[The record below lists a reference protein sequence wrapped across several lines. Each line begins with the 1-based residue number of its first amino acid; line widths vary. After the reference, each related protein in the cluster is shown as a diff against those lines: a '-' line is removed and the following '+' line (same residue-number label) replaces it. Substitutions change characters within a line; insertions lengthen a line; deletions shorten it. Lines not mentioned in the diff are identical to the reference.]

1 MSLVLPRFV
10 RRLGRRGNR
19 TALLMVTTTVVF
31 AAVVV
36 YSLVLPPLRTHQE
49 RQRFTRAAEQALP
62 LGTVRTSSGVGGGG
76 SFTGVAS
83 GFLAA
88 PPAAVLATPRV
99 DPGSFGWTPIPD
111 CGATLACFA
120 SAGKDY
126 VLTLTV
132 TPCIA
137 RGCPAGG
144 SQVDAEVSRGGPN
157 S

>member
-1 MSLVLPRFV
+1 MRLPV
-10 RRLGRRGNR
+10 HLRRLGRQGNR
-19 TALLMVTTTVVF
+19 TVLVLSTTTLVF

-36 YSLVLPPLRTHQE
+36 YSLVLPPLRTYQD

-62 LGTVRTSSGVGGGG
+62 TGTARTGSGVGGGG

-83 GFLAA
+83 GHLAA
-88 PPAAVLATPRV
+88 APATVLAHPQV
-99 DPGSFGWTPIPD
+99 PAGAFGWTQIPD
-111 CGATLACFA
+111 CGKGLACFA
-120 SAGKDY
+120 SKGKDY

-132 TPCIA
+132 SPCVE
-137 RGCPAGG
+137 RGCPVGG

>member
-1 MSLVLPRFV
+1 MISALRL
-10 RRLGRRGNR
+10 RRLGRQGNR
-19 TALLMVTTTVVF
+19 TALVLITTTVAF

-36 YSLVLPPLRTHQE
+36 YSLVLPPLRTYQD

-62 LGTVRTSSGVGGGG
+62 AGAVRTSSGVGGGG

-83 GFLAA
+83 GRLAA
-88 PPAAVLATPRV
+88 SPTAVLARPDV
-99 DPGSFGWTPIPD
+99 APGSFGWTPIPD
-111 CGATLACFA
+111 CGPGLVCFA
-120 SAGKDY
+120 SKGKDY

-132 TPCIA
+132 TPCIE
-137 RGCPAGG
+137 RGCPTGG